1 MIVSVPENYP
11 STVRAGADPGRGPGP
26 AGRSVAWA
34 GRRVLLAEHGA
45 AGAASAA
52 RFVEFGL
59 QCDHADDGALAV
71 SAAGAGHY
79 AAVFLALDMPVLDG
93 LRTARVLRA
102 LGYGGPIIA
111 LGALRREDGDAFK
124 DDGDGGGNV
133 SDAAD
138 HAFAAALRQAG
149 CDGHLAL
156 PVDSG
161 ALELLLHGMWTD
173 GAVRHAGGA
182 GAATAANAGAD
193 AKDPATSATS
203 DTGFEDLPAFAGFR
217 AGFRAA
223 LAQRLAELEIAA
235 ADADWPTLAARAH
248 TLKGTGGT
256 FGFPGVSLHASSAEL
271 GARAADAA
279 AVGAALEQLRAHIAS
294 LPDGVA
300 S

>member
-1 MIVSVPENYP
+1 MTVSVPDNYP
-11 STVRAGADPGRGPGP
+11 STVRSGADSGLG
-26 AGRSVAWA
+26 AGLAERSAAWV

-45 AGAASAA
+45 GGAASAA
-52 RFVEFGL
+52 RFVQFGL
-59 QCDHADDGALAV
+59 LCDQAGDGALAV
-71 SAAGAGHY
+71 AAVGTGHY

-111 LGALRREDGDAFK
+111 LGALRREDGDAFE
-124 DDGDGGGNV
+124 DDGEGGGNV

-138 HAFAAALRQAG
+138 LAFAAVLRQGG

-156 PVDSG
+156 PVDAG

-173 GAVRHAGGA
+173 GAARPAGGA
-182 GAATAANAGAD
+182 GVAATANAGAD
-193 AKDPATSATS
+193 AKDPAALATS

-256 FGFPGVSLHASSAEL
+256 FGFPGVSLHASSTEL

-300 S
+300 G